1 MNNLFGII
9 ILFIGVVVFK
19 KFFLF
24 SYVPKKKNKNIYQV
38 KWAHRGFHF
47 ECPENSLKAYE
58 EAIRIGL
65 GVELDIRE
73 TMDGKIVC
81 FHDRFTKRL
90 LGIPG
95 SVKLFNCNYVTSRK
109 FLESNEYVCTL
120 AEALTLINGQ
130 VPVLIDVK
138 GYMSNSY
145 RRELMYTLGRYNG
158 IVYLHTDS
166 LRTYFILVT
175 VFGKYNVFWVFNV
188 FRKRFQFIK
197 SHHYKAASNKY
208 KRVINMDEINIPTID
223 DISEVLVSA
232 FENSYSIKEACLCLS
247 EMLNKYESRVDENHW
262 LNNYLLLHRSIVS
275 SDYKENSLEAF
286 EHAIKFADENNLNV
300 ALELDVIIYKGDVI
314 CYHSDRISKR
324 LGQAASCAEKV
335 ARAKAAKF
343 KDVVLLVKE
352 HSNVALIIDIKDYKF
367 KNRILEE
374 KISKII
380 SECGYKGKFAVQS
393 FNPLVLMWFEKF
405 KPEYIR
411 GQVGHSLS
419 GLTKYVP
426 FFRFPWAV
434 NVVLFEKS
442 SADYAVYDNSNFI
455 YLFIKYNKDI
465 RGRSVLIYA
474 PKSYNEIETFIGK
487 EGISNFIVENVAD
500 ETAWPKWWLQKF
512 KI

>member
-1 MNNLFGII
+1 
-9 ILFIGVVVFK
+9 
-19 KFFLF
+19 
-24 SYVPKKKNKNIYQV
+24 
-38 KWAHRGFHF
+38 
-47 ECPENSLKAYE
+47 
-58 EAIRIGL
+58 
-65 GVELDIRE
+65 
-73 TMDGKIVC
+73 
-81 FHDRFTKRL
+81 
-90 LGIPG
+90 
-95 SVKLFNCNYVTSRK
+95 
-109 FLESNEYVCTL
+109 
-120 AEALTLINGQ
+120 
-130 VPVLIDVK
+130 
-138 GYMSNSY
+138 
-145 RRELMYTLGRYNG
+145 
-158 IVYLHTDS
+158 
-166 LRTYFILVT
+166 
-175 VFGKYNVFWVFNV
+175 
-188 FRKRFQFIK
+188 
-197 SHHYKAASNKY
+197 
-208 KRVINMDEINIPTID
+208 MDEINIPTID

-247 EMLNKYESRVDENHW
+247 EMLNKYESRVDKNHW
-262 LNNYLLLHRSIVS
+262 LNNYLLLHRSIIS

-324 LGQAASCAEKV
+324 LGQEASCAEKV
-335 ARAKAAKF
+335 ARARATKF

-380 SECGYKGKFAVQS
+380 SECDYKGKFAVQS

-487 EGISNFIVENVAD
+487 EGILNFIVENVAD